1 MSALRQRSRLLGLG
15 CIIALIWLAD
25 IRHDVAFAAL
35 WFDRQT
41 GRFPA
46 TDDPFWQ
53 VVRLSGQVSPNLI
66 LALLIALAFV
76 RSALRRA
83 AILGASVYALGP
95 GLVVNGV
102 LKPLSDRP
110 RPIQTELFGGI
121 APVKPWWD
129 WSTVPD
135 GSYLS
140 FSSGEAAA
148 TAWLVGLALLAPPRA
163 WRMPAVI
170 AASLY
175 CVMISGLRI
184 VFGAHWLSDVVAS
197 LVIMLA
203 LWALAFAAERVLR
216 PPEVSAT
223 VR

>member
-1 MSALRQRSRLLGLG
+1 MSALRLLSILFGLG

-25 IRHDVAFAAL
+25 IHHDVAFASF
-35 WFDRQT
+35 WFDRQA

-53 VVRLSGQVSPNLI
+53 WVRLSGQVSPNLI

-83 AILGASVYALGP
+83 AILGAGVYALGP

-110 RPIQTELFGGI
+110 RPIQIELFGGM

-148 TAWLVGLALLAPPRA
+148 TAWLVGLALMAPPA

-175 CVMISGLRI
+175 CVVISGLRI
-184 VFGAHWLSDVVAS
+184 VFGAHWFSDVVAS

>member
-1 MSALRQRSRLLGLG
+1 MSALRLLSLVFGLG
-15 CIIALIWLAD
+15 CIIALTWLAD
-25 IRHDVAFAAL
+25 VQQDVAFASL
-35 WFDRQT
+35 WFDRQA
-41 GRFPA
+41 GRFPTA
-46 TDDPFWQ
+46 DDPFWQ
-53 VVRLSGQVSPNLI
+53 AMRLSGQVSPNLT

-76 RSALRRA
+76 RSAPRRA
-83 AILGASVYALGP
+83 TILGAGVYALGP

-110 RPIQTELFGGI
+110 RPIQTELFGGM

-148 TAWLVGLALLAPPRA
+148 TAWLVGLALLAPKA
-163 WRMPAVI
+163 WRMPAIV

-175 CVMISGLRI
+175 CIVISGLRI
-184 VFGAHWLSDVVAS
+184 AFGAHWLSDVVAS
-197 LVIMLA
+197 LAIMMS
-203 LWALAFAAERVLR
+203 LWALAFATERVLR
-216 PPEVSAT
+216 PPKVSAT

>member
-1 MSALRQRSRLLGLG
+1 MSALRLLSLVFGLG
-15 CIIALIWLAD
+15 CIIALTWLAD
-25 IRHDVAFAAL
+25 VQQDVAFASL
-35 WFDRQT
+35 WFDRQA
-41 GRFPA
+41 GRFPTA
-46 TDDPFWQ
+46 DDPFWQ
-53 VVRLSGQVSPNLI
+53 AMRLSGQVSPNLT

-76 RSALRRA
+76 RSAPRRA
-83 AILGASVYALGP
+83 AILGAGVYALGP
-95 GLVVNGV
+95 GLVVNGA

-110 RPIQTELFGGI
+110 RPIQTELFGGM

-148 TAWLVGLALLAPPRA
+148 TAWLVGLALLAPKA
-163 WRMPAVI
+163 WRMPAIV

-175 CVMISGLRI
+175 CIVISGLRI
-184 VFGAHWLSDVVAS
+184 AFGAHWLSDVVAS
-197 LVIMLA
+197 LVIMMA
-203 LWALAFAAERVLR
+203 LWALAFATERVLR
-216 PPEVSAT
+216 PPKVSAT